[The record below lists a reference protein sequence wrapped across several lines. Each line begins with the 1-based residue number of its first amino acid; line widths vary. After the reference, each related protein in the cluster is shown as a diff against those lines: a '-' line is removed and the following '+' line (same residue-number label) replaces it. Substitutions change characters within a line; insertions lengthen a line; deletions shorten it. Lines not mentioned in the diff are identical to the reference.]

1 MNVWF
6 KNTCASLLITRKGK
20 YVSVSAEVETC
31 GLERVGEQSVGGNSR
46 RTRTGSEADW
56 TDYINKRNI
65 WLKYIVLDK

>member
-46 RTRTGSEADW
+46 RTRTGSEAD
-56 TDYINKRNI
+56 
-65 WLKYIVLDK
+65 